1 MHYDIG
7 SMLGQ
12 RRRRC
17 ASIEPI
23 HGQCPVFAGMPW
35 KWNPERWRRCLRASA
50 LMQFE
55 RDVNVFELQKLM
67 EIKMTT
73 MWTACLLWKQYLNK
87 ISFTKRWINVTLM
100 LGHRLRHG
108 SNTKPTIFCHG
119 VFCWSIISVYL
130 LGSRTCFV
138 SDGSTL
144 GLRLQCYHNSNPTY
158 RHTMGL
164 LCFCVACAAVLD
176 CS

>member
-55 RDVNVFELQKLM
+55 RDVNVFKLQKLM

-73 MWTACLLWKQYLNK
+73 MWTACLLWKQYMNK

-100 LGHRLRHG
+100 LGHRLRHW
-108 SNTKPTIFCHG
+108 SNTKPTIFCHS
-119 VFCWSIISVYL
+119 VFVEVSAQFTCWDLGRVLSATARHWAYVYN
-130 LGSRTCFV
+130 V
-138 SDGSTL
+138 STTPIQLIGIL
-144 GLRLQCYHNSNPTY
+144 KTY
-158 RHTMGL
+158 
-164 LCFCVACAAVLD
+164 
-176 CS
+176 